1 MQDIASVLP
10 DHGFVQM
17 AAAVHVKFKSSV
29 ARGMHL
35 AAGIPNWNI
44 KASGTRPRPSRRY
57 LPLTA
62 VKAAGFNPIEAGGQ
76 SDGRRG

>member
-35 AAGIPNWNI
+35 ACRHPELEHQGVRNAAAPV
-44 KASGTRPRPSRRY
+44 KTVF
-57 LPLTA
+57 A
-62 VKAAGFNPIEAGGQ
+62 V
-76 SDGRRG
+76 DRG